1 MLVTFPKDF
10 LWGGATSGPQ
20 TEGRFKKKH
29 DSVFDYDFDHYQE
42 RFWGALGPDT
52 ASNFFHDFK
61 EDIRLMKEA
70 GLKSLRTSIQW
81 TRLIDDFEKNTVNE
95 QGLAFYNAVIDE
107 CLAQGI
113 RPMLN
118 LNHFDL
124 PMELM
129 ERYGGWES
137 RHVVDL
143 YAKFASVCF
152 QAFSDRVVDWF
163 TFNEPMVVVEC
174 GYLLG
179 FHYPDLV
186 DGNKAIQVAYHLQ
199 LASSGAIANYRKYN
213 QNPKGRIGIIL
224 NVTPVYPA
232 TDNIEDIKATEMAD
246 LWQNR
251 FFLDASVKGQ
261 FPKDFVELLVKEGII
276 WNSNVEDL
284 ACIQNNTI
292 DILGINY
299 YHPNR
304 VREPEYSSDSLAQDW
319 RPDKYYASYQKRG
332 VRMNADRGWEI
343 HPQTLYA
350 IAKRLQND
358 YGNLPWFVSEN
369 GIGVENE
376 ERFKDADNM
385 ICDDY
390 RIIFMTEHLFWLYKA
405 IEEGANCLGYH
416 VWTPIDCWS
425 WRNSYKNRYGLIA
438 LNTHTQIKTLK
449 KSAYWYKQL
458 TDTSTL
464 DISEEIL
471 EKYRT

>member
-152 QAFSDRVVDWF
+152 QAFSDRVVD
-163 TFNEPMVVVEC
+163 
-174 GYLLG
+174 
-179 FHYPDLV
+179 
-186 DGNKAIQVAYHLQ
+186 
-199 LASSGAIANYRKYN
+199 
-213 QNPKGRIGIIL
+213 
-224 NVTPVYPA
+224 
-232 TDNIEDIKATEMAD
+232 
-246 LWQNR
+246 
-251 FFLDASVKGQ
+251 
-261 FPKDFVELLVKEGII
+261 
-276 WNSNVEDL
+276 
-284 ACIQNNTI
+284 
-292 DILGINY
+292 
-299 YHPNR
+299 
-304 VREPEYSSDSLAQDW
+304 
-319 RPDKYYASYQKRG
+319 
-332 VRMNADRGWEI
+332 
-343 HPQTLYA
+343 
-350 IAKRLQND
+350 
-358 YGNLPWFVSEN
+358 
-369 GIGVENE
+369 
-376 ERFKDADNM
+376 
-385 ICDDY
+385 
-390 RIIFMTEHLFWLYKA
+390 
-405 IEEGANCLGYH
+405 
-416 VWTPIDCWS
+416 
-425 WRNSYKNRYGLIA
+425 
-438 LNTHTQIKTLK
+438 
-449 KSAYWYKQL
+449 
-458 TDTSTL
+458 
-464 DISEEIL
+464 
-471 EKYRT
+471 

>member
-179 FHYPDLV
+179 FHYPDLAVGQGYKTPGNV
-186 DGNKAIQVAYHLQ
+186 DYVLGNGLPFAVDVTGDGKKIQNVYDIPSYVENLKLMHEYYTKGLIPADAATSSTAY
-199 LASSGAIANYRKYN
+199 
-213 QNPKGRIGIIL
+213 
-224 NVTPVYPA
+224 
-232 TDNIEDIKATEMAD
+232 D
-246 LWQNR
+246 L
-251 FFLDASVKGQ
+251 
-261 FPKDFVELLVKEGII
+261 
-276 WNSNVEDL
+276 NSNNWFARIET
-284 ACIQNNTI
+284 Q
-292 DILGINY
+292 GPY
-299 YHPNR
+299 
-304 VREPEYSSDSLAQDW
+304 
-319 RPDKYYASYQKRG
+319 
-332 VRMNADRGWEI
+332 
-343 HPQTLYA
+343 
-350 IAKRLQND
+350 D
-358 YGNLPWFVSEN
+358 YGDTILTQAAGQELVSKPLTESLITTDQARVANFVVSNTSKHKKEA
-369 GIGVENE
+369 VQV
-376 ERFKDADNM
+376 
-385 ICDDY
+385 
-390 RIIFMTEHLFWLYKA
+390 L
-405 IEEGANCLGYH
+405 
-416 VWTPIDCWS
+416 
-425 WRNSYKNRYGLIA
+425 GLINSNEKL
-438 LNTHTQIKTLK
+438 LNTLVYGIEGKQWEKTGDKKIKTLK
-449 KSAYWYKQL
+449 SYSEGVTHMPAWNTGNNALLYTTDAVTDEMIAKRDESIKNASVSPLLGFTFDQSKVKSEISNLSNVMSQYLDQL
-458 TDTSTL
+458 NTGSVDPTETL
-464 DISEEIL
+464 PKLKDDLKKAGFDKVQKEMQAQYDDYLKSKESN
-471 EKYRT
+471 